1 MNIRILMVVS
11 ALFLSTCGGRIST
24 AHAQGSLTPPGAPSA
39 TMLTLS
45 QIEPRTP
52 ISSAPY
58 SILIPGSYY
67 LTTNVSVSSGN
78 AINILA
84 SGVTL
89 DLGGWTISSTA
100 PVANGAAIWF
110 TNSLRNISIFNG
122 FIQGGITNNGSGV
135 YDGPGFQY
143 GIYYPVF
150 FNGHGFIGYPGNV
163 RISNL
168 SVGGCLYDGI
178 HLYDQNSDS
187 SLVQSCNVR
196 TVGGSGIVAPVI
208 RDSVAIDCGSTAI
221 YGDVISGCEGQA
233 VDGYGI
239 YATSTAQNCYGYS
252 TSEPGLTAYNAV
264 DCEGYSNASYGVNV
278 YTAEGCSGDSVN
290 GVGLYAYNL
299 ALGCFGQSAFSTGL
313 YAYNAAFCS
322 ANVDSG
328 TALQAVIA
336 NGCIATFEGTNN
348 VMYKYNMP

>member
-1 MNIRILMVVS
+1 MNIRSLMVVS

-67 LTTNVSVSSGN
+67 LTTNLSVTSGN
-78 AINILA
+78 AITILA

-100 PVANGAAIWF
+100 PVANGTAIWF

-122 FIQGGITNNGSGV
+122 FIQGGVTNNGSGV

-143 GIYYPVF
+143 GVYYQLF
-150 FNGHGFIGYPGNV
+150 FNGRAFLGYPANV
-163 RISNL
+163 RVSNL
-168 SVGGCLYDGI
+168 SVWGCLNDGI
-178 HLYDQNSDS
+178 NLYDQNSDS
-187 SLVQSCNVR
+187 SLVESCTVR

-208 RDSVAIDCGSTAI
+208 RDSVAFDCGITAI
-221 YGDVISGCEGQA
+221 YGDVVSGCEGQA
-233 VDGYGI
+233 VGGYGVS
-239 YATSTAQNCYGYS
+239 ATCTAENCYGYS
-252 TSEPGLTAYNAV
+252 TSGLGLTSYNAV
-264 DCEGYSNASYGVNV
+264 DCQGYSHANYGLDA
-278 YTAEGCSGDSVN
+278 YTAEGCSGFSDN
-290 GVGLYAYNL
+290 GVGLYAYDL
-299 ALGCFGQSAFSTGL
+299 ALGCFGQSESSTGL
-313 YAYNAAFCS
+313 YTYNAAFCS
-322 ANVDSG
+322 AYVDSG

-336 NGCIATFEGTNN
+336 NGCISIFLGTNN
-348 VMYKYNMP
+348 VMHKYNMP

>member
-1 MNIRILMVVS
+1 MVVS
-11 ALFLSTCGGRIST
+11 GLFLSTCGGRIST

-58 SILIPGSYY
+58 SILVPGSYY
-67 LTTNVSVSSGN
+67 LTTNLSVSSGN
-78 AINILA
+78 AITVLA
-84 SGVTL
+84 NGVTL

-100 PVANGAAIWF
+100 PVASGTAIWF

-122 FIQGGITNNGSGV
+122 FIQGGVTNNGSGV

-150 FNGHGFIGYPGNV
+150 YNGHGFVGYPANV
-163 RISNL
+163 RVSNL
-168 SVGGCLYDGI
+168 SVWGCLFDGI

-187 SLVQSCNVR
+187 SLVESCNVR
-196 TVGGSGIVAPVI
+196 TVGGAGIVAPVVK
-208 RDSVAIDCGSTAI
+208 DSIAIDCGSTAI
-221 YGDVISGCEGQA
+221 SGDVVSGCDGQS
-233 VDGYGI
+233 VDAYGI
-239 YATSTAQNCYGYS
+239 NANSTAQNCYGYS
-252 TSEPGLTAYNAV
+252 TTGFGLNAYSAV
-264 DCEGYSNASYGVNV
+264 DCNDYSDGADGVNV
-278 YTAEGCSGDSVN
+278 YTAEGCAGFSNN
-290 GVGLYAYNL
+290 GFGLYAYDL
-299 ALGCFGQSAFSTGL
+299 ALGCFGQSSSNTGL

-322 ANVDSG
+322 ANVNSG
-328 TALQAVIA
+328 TAIQAVIA
-336 NGCIATFEGTNN
+336 NGCITTFEGTNN